1 MAGRTLL
8 VSISLALAATA
19 SADVLLLD
27 RIEAGTPSSVARP
40 ARGATMQRV
49 EASLGAPLQRM
60 PAIGEP
66 PITRWEYPG
75 FVVYFEH
82 DHVIHSVPR
91 P

>member
-8 VSISLALAATA
+8 VGIMLALAATA
-19 SADVLLLD
+19 NADVLLLD
-27 RIEAGTPSSVARP
+27 RIEAGAPASTARP

-49 EASLGAPLQRM
+49 EASLGAPTQRM

-75 FVVYFEH
+75 LVVYFEY
-82 DHVIHSVPR
+82 DHVIHSVSR

>member
-8 VSISLALAATA
+8 ISLLLALAASA

-27 RIEAGTPSSVARP
+27 RIEAGATPGSTRP

-49 EASLGAPLQRM
+49 EANFGAPAERM
-60 PAIGEP
+60 AAIGEP

-75 FVVYFEH
+75 FVVYFEY
-82 DHVIHSVPR
+82 DHVIHSVSR